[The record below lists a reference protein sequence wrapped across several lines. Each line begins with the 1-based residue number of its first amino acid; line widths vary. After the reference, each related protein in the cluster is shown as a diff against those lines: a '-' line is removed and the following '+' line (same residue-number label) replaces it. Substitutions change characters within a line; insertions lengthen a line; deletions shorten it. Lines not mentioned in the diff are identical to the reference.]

1 MKNIEKD
8 KDIEYNKYVKKMKG
22 NRKMSNILED
32 TQFIMK
38 KYKIRANKALGQN
51 FLINQQVVDTIV
63 ESSQITKQDLVIEI
77 GPGLGTLT
85 KELLEKAGK
94 VICIELDKKMIKI
107 LTDRFSLYKNFE
119 LIHGDVLK
127 IKLNKI
133 IKEEKEKNGFQSS
146 KIVANLPYYIT
157 TPIIMKLLEDR
168 LDLESITVMIQ
179 KEVADRLIAIPGE
192 KETGAITYSVYYY
205 ATAEG
210 IMEVP
215 NDSFIPEPEVTSKV
229 IKLTLR
235 KEPPV
240 EVKSRGVMFKIIKS
254 AFMQRRKTLLNALTN
269 TKVFMS
275 KEEGLRI
282 LKELQLDENVR
293 AEKLTLEDF
302 AEITNKILVD
312 DGEEEKSIKK
322 K

>member
-1 MKNIEKD
+1 
-8 KDIEYNKYVKKMKG
+8 
-22 NRKMSNILED
+22 MSHILED

-51 FLINQQVVDTIV
+51 FLINQNVVDKIV
-63 ESSQITKQDLVIEI
+63 ESSNITKQDLVIEI

-107 LTDRFSLYKNFE
+107 LTDRFSLYENFE

-127 IKLNKI
+127 VRLNKI
-133 IKEEKEKNGFQSS
+133 IKEEKEKNGFQSA

-282 LKELQLDENVR
+282 LKELHLDENVR

-312 DGEEEKSIKK
+312 E
-322 K
+322 

>member
-1 MKNIEKD
+1 
-8 KDIEYNKYVKKMKG
+8 MKG
-22 NRKMSNILED
+22 NKKMSHILED

-51 FLINQQVVDTIV
+51 FLINQNVVDKIV
-63 ESSQITKQDLVIEI
+63 ESSHITKEDLVIEI

-107 LTDRFSLYKNFE
+107 LTDRFSLYENFE

-127 IKLNKI
+127 VRLNKI
-133 IKEEKEKNGFQSS
+133 IKEEKEKNGFKSA

-179 KEVADRLIAIPGE
+179 KEVANRLIAIPGE

-240 EVKSRGVMFKIIKS
+240 EVKSRGVMFRIIKS

-275 KEEGLRI
+275 KEEGLKI
-282 LKELQLDENVR
+282 LKELHLDENVR
-293 AEKLTLEDF
+293 AEKLTLQDF

-312 DGEEEKSIKK
+312 ESTEKSKSKK
-322 K
+322 